1 MTYPPAKP
9 RGISS
14 GIRWCKVRDTMDYTA
29 CIQMMLSFFRQLDWV
44 NLITGALVPLLIMY
58 LTLRSEKK
66 RHSEAL
72 KQQSQEHQA
81 EMIEQKNASRL
92 SIMPVF
98 DVVGI
103 SGKFYSLPLK
113 TMDKID
119 HLIEIRLKNVG
130 NGAAVSPM
138 ENWVPSEDSLKQVY
152 ESETAYYKRWKDIS
166 NDALIVGMGKEISII
181 LNREKKTDNP
191 VPVDWVVLPIQ
202 FKDLLENEY
211 KQRIAIQIGYSSKDA
226 SVELLEL
233 KTNIPEIQKKVSD

>member
-1 MTYPPAKP
+1 M
-9 RGISS
+9 
-14 GIRWCKVRDTMDYTA
+14 
-29 CIQMMLSFFRQLDWV
+29 
-44 NLITGALVPLLIMY
+44 
-58 LTLRSEKK
+58 
-66 RHSEAL
+66 
-72 KQQSQEHQA
+72 
-81 EMIEQKNASRL
+81 
-92 SIMPVF
+92 
-98 DVVGI
+98 
-103 SGKFYSLPLK
+103 
-113 TMDKID
+113 
-119 HLIEIRLKNVG
+119 KNVG